1 MSSNDPLLLRA
12 RLFSP
17 VQTRGTVASGD
28 ARGSGSFS
36 GRRGSEEVVSV
47 DLGVMPRGLRVAA
60 ARVRRARRARWRR
73 QRDAWQRNPRHGLPD
88 TLTPSRP

>member
-1 MSSNDPLLLRA
+1 MSLNDPPLLRA

-17 VQTRGTVASGD
+17 VQTRDAVASGD
-28 ARGSGSFS
+28 ARGSGSFP

-73 QRDAWQRNPRHGLPD
+73 QRDAWQRSPRHGLPD